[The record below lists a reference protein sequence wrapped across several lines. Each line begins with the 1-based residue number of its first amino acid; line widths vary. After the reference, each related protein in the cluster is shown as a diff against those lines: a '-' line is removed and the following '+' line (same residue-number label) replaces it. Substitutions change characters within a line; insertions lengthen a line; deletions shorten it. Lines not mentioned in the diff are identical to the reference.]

1 MAHRFLL
8 LLFILLS
15 GFRMLPQ
22 DFSGLRFGSDHTL
35 EVVTWNLE
43 NFPKKGNTTLN
54 LVSQIIQAMDVD
66 VIAFQEIEDSAAFRQ
81 MIHDLGGYGCYFKT
95 GYFAGLAYAYKTESL
110 TINQFYQIY
119 TSSAYWKPFP
129 RAPMIMDFDFG
140 GSNFMVINNHFKCCG
155 DGFLDLSNPDDE
167 ETRRYRATNLLK
179 DHIDNF
185 LYNRNI
191 IIAGDLNDEITDPWA
206 HNVFRDIIDDV
217 YNYRFA
223 DEDIANGPSAGW
235 SYPSWPSHL
244 DHLIVTNEL
253 FGPLAN
259 DSSEV
264 KTLKPDHFLSGGWWE
279 YNKNISDH
287 RPVGIRLKISPGL
300 GLSQTASHA
309 LATVAP
315 NPFNHGTHIQFGPFA
330 GEAGLTIYAPTGQR
344 VFSAIADPG
353 QTRFY
358 WDAHGL
364 PPGIYMLQITTAGLV
379 TARVKLALF
388 R

>member
-1 MAHRFLL
+1 MTNRFSLLLFLL
-8 LLFILLS
+8 LS
-15 GFRMLPQ
+15 GLRLLPQ
-22 DFSGLRFGSDHTL
+22 DFSGLRFGSNQTL

-43 NFPKKGNTTLN
+43 NFPKKGNTTLQ
-54 LVSQIIQAMDVD
+54 LVSEIIQAMDVD

-81 MIHDLGGYGCYFKT
+81 MIRGLEGYDCYFKT

-140 GSNFMVINNHFKCCG
+140 GNNFMVINNHFKCCG

-179 DHIDNF
+179 DHIDNY
-185 LYNRNI
+185 LYHRNI
-191 IIAGDLNDEITDPWA
+191 IIAGDLNDEITDVYA

-223 DEDIANGPSAGW
+223 DEAIAYGPSSHW

-253 FGPLAN
+253 FGPLAH

-264 KTLKPDHFLSGGWWE
+264 KTLRPDDFLSGGWWE

-300 GLSQTASHA
+300 GIGHENKTMKASA
-309 LATVAP
+309 AP
-315 NPFNHGTHIQFGPFA
+315 NPFSHSTMIQFGPFPE
-330 GEAGLTIYAPTGQR
+330 EAHLTILTLHGEK
-344 VFSAIADPG
+344 VFSFTAAPL
-353 QTRFY
+353 QTRLH
-358 WDAHGL
+358 WDATGL
-364 PPGIYMLQITTAGLV
+364 PPGIYLLHITTARHG
-379 TARVKLALF
+379 TARIKLGVT